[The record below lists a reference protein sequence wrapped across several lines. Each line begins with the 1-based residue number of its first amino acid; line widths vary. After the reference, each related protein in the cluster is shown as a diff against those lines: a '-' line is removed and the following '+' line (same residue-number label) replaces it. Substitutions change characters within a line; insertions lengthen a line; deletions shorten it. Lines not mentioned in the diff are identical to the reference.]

1 MERKQ
6 KETNNQKLIGIPISL
21 ENLLDYQKE
30 LNKSSQSQDNS
41 KNGEVT
47 KVEKTKT
54 SGSCTE
60 QDQASLPLAYVTG
73 LILEKDGKLEL
84 GHDPRSGQL
93 SLKSPDMISNCSSMI
108 EWVSETKVVDCKK
121 TYWIEARIRK
131 SDKCQNDAC
140 EYPVAQGE

>member
-1 MERKQ
+1 MKMF
-6 KETNNQKLIGIPISL
+6 TVAMLSL
-21 ENLLDYQKE
+21 LALPTYAQDLLGLLLDYQKE

-108 EWVSETKVVDCKK
+108 EWWKDGRR
-121 TYWIEARIRK
+121 IE
-131 SDKCQNDAC
+131 
-140 EYPVAQGE
+140 